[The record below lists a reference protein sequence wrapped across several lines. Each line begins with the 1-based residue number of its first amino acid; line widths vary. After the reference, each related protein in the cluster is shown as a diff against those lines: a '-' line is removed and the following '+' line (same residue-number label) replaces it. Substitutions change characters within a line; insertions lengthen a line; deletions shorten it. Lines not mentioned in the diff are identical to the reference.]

1 MFDTRLKELRTG
13 AGLTQAQLAKQLG
26 VTQSTI
32 GNWES
37 GCRVPRTETARK
49 VAAFFGVSTDY
60 LLGEDSPVSFG
71 PDGESMPDIY
81 VRLAQGAKALD
92 LTQHDVDLLLGI
104 AREIKDKEKKFKERN
119 ERP

>member
-37 GCRVPRTETARK
+37 GCRVPRHRNCAQSGCVFRCFHRLPAGGGFPCLLWAGWGIHARH
-49 VAAFFGVSTDY
+49 
-60 LLGEDSPVSFG
+60 LLPSG
-71 PDGESMPDIY
+71 PG
-81 VRLAQGAKALD
+81 RQGPGFDPTRCGPSAG
-92 LTQHDVDLLLGI
+92 HR
-104 AREIKDKEKKFKERN
+104 REIKDKEKKFKERN

>member
-26 VTQSTI
+26 VAQSTI

-37 GCRVPRTETARK
+37 SWRAPHRNCAQSGCVFRC
-49 VAAFFGVSTDY
+49 STDY
-60 LLGEDSPVSFG
+60 LLGEDYPVSFG
-71 PDGESMPDIY
+71 PDGESTADIY
-81 VRLAQGAKALD
+81 FRLAQGAKALD